1 MKTKLTVISL
11 AAILVTACTTGTRL
25 TKTYDDDIYFSP
37 ADVPPV
43 AVVDNTEQGYEK
55 SAKMSNND
63 TKDKKIV
70 MSQMERNP
78 DGTSTVNN
86 YIYQQDQKNGNPDY
100 QSYNVDNQD
109 LVESDTTLYYN
120 DDEVKTV
127 INNYYDDN
135 DSDIDFGYRI
145 NRFHRPF
152 YYGSLFYDDWYYGGY
167 YSPWYSNYYGFGY
180 GWNYGWGYDPF
191 WPMAYGYYSPAFAF
205 GLGGYWGWGYG
216 YGYGGYYN
224 GYWNGYYNGF
234 GSTGGGFYNSH
245 QIARRR
251 DTNMTL
257 PGGSGRLNN
266 GSISGTNA
274 GSRPNSV
281 RYTRENSD
289 VKNATIVND
298 RRQTSVNGRRLSST
312 TTDSQ
317 GNTIT
322 QQTRRSYEPSTTG
335 RTYERGRAVGQ
346 NQNYTPS
353 YNKPRVVNQSNYNSS
368 YSRPRT
374 SGVYNSPSVRSSN
387 SGNQTYTEPRSS
399 SSMRQTYRSSSSY
412 STGSSSN
419 GGSRNSSS
427 YSGPAGNSGSTYSA
441 PARSSSNSYSGGSGS
456 YSSGSSSSG
465 SSSGGSSGGGGGS
478 GHRR

>member
-43 AVVDNTEQGYEK
+43 AVVDNAMQGHEK

-63 TKDKKIV
+63 TKDKKII
-70 MSQMERNP
+70 MSQIDRNA

-86 YIYQQDQKNGNPDY
+86 YVYQPDENSNPDN
-100 QSYNVDNQD
+100 QSYNMDNQD
-109 LVESDTTLYYN
+109 LVESDTTQYYN

-135 DSDIDFGYRI
+135 DNDIDFAYRI
-145 NRFHRPF
+145 NRFYRPF
-152 YYGSLFYDDWYYGGY
+152 GYSPFFYDDWMYYGGY
-167 YSPWYSNYYGFGY
+167 NSPYYSNYYGFGY

-216 YGYGGYYN
+216 GYGSYYN
-224 GYWNGYYNGF
+224 GYWNGYYNGYY
-234 GSTGGGFYNSH
+234 GTGGGFYNSH

-257 PGGSGRLNN
+257 PGGGGRLTN

-274 GSRPNSV
+274 GARPNSV

-298 RRQTSVNGRRLSST
+298 RRPSSVNGRRLSST

-317 GNTIT
+317 GNTTT
-322 QQTRRSYEPSTTG
+322 QQARRSYEPSTTG
-335 RTYERGRAVGQ
+335 RTYEQGRAVGQ

-353 YNKPRVVNQSNYNSS
+353 YNKPRIVNQSNYNNS

-387 SGNQTYTEPRSS
+387 SGNQNYTEPRSS

-412 STGSSSN
+412 STGSSTYS
-419 GGSRNSSS
+419 GSRSSS
-427 YSGPAGNSGSTYSA
+427 NYSRPAGNSGSTYSA
-441 PARSSSNSYSGGSGS
+441 PARSSSSGSYSGGGGS
-456 YSSGSSSSG
+456 SSSGSSSSG

>member
-43 AVVDNTEQGYEK
+43 AVVVNTDQGYEK
-55 SAKMSNND
+55 SARMSNND

-70 MSQMERNP
+70 MSQIDRNA

-86 YIYQQDQKNGNPDY
+86 YVYQQDQNKRDQDY
-100 QSYNVDNQD
+100 QSYNLDNQE
-109 LVESDTTLYYN
+109 LINSDTTQYYN
-120 DDEVKTV
+120 DEEVKTV

-135 DSDIDFGYRI
+135 SGDVDFAYRI
-145 NRFHRPF
+145 NRFYRPF
-152 YYGSLFYDDWYYGGY
+152 GYSPFFYDDWYYGGY

-180 GWNYGWGYDPF
+180 GWNYGWGYDPW
-191 WPMAYGYYSPAFAF
+191 WPSAYGYYSPFAF

-216 YGYGGYYN
+216 GYHNGYYDGYYN
-224 GYWNGYYNGF
+224 GYYG
-234 GSTGGGFYNSH
+234 TGGGFYNSH

-257 PGGSGRLNN
+257 PGGSGRFSNS
-266 GSISGTNA
+266 SISGTA
-274 GSRPNSV
+274 TGSRPNSV
-281 RYTRENSD
+281 RYSRENTD

-298 RRQTSVNGRRLSST
+298 RRPSSVNGRRMTNST
-312 TTDSQ
+312 IDNQ
-317 GNTIT
+317 GNTT
-322 QQTRRSYEPSTTG
+322 NQQVRRSYEPSTTG
-335 RTYERGRAVGQ
+335 RTYEQGRAVGQ

-353 YNKPRVVNQSNYNSS
+353 YNKPRIVNQSNYNNS

-387 SGNQTYTEPRSS
+387 SGNQNYTEPRSS

-412 STGSSSN
+412 STGSSSV
-419 GGSRNSSS
+419 GSRSSS
-427 YSGPAGNSGSTYSA
+427 NYSGPSNSGSTYSA
-441 PARSSSNSYSGGSGS
+441 PARSSSGSYSGGGGS
-456 YSSGSSSSG
+456 SSSGSSSSG
-465 SSSGGSSGGGGGS
+465 SSSGSSGGGGGS